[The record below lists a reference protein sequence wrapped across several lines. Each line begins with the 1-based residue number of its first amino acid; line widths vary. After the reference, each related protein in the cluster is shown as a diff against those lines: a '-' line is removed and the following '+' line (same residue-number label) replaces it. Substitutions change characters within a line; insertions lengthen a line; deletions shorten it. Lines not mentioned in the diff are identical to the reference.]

1 MLSGIFRTYIQAG
14 LKYLGLIACAA
25 ALTACAS
32 QPQPRPMPD
41 DPYYAPAIPEE
52 VEPPATPN
60 GSLFN
65 SQVNGLYSDI
75 RARDLGD
82 IITVRL
88 QESTQASKSASTG
101 MSRNSNVN
109 LPTPSVLGRDLT
121 FRDYSLSANLQGDTN
136 FSGDAQADQRN
147 SLSGEITVTV
157 IRVLPNGNLIVRG
170 EKWLTLNNGQEY
182 VRLTGIIRPQDVRS
196 DNTILSNRVANARIE
211 YSGTGS
217 LADTQR
223 QGWLT
228 RFFNGPLWPL

>member
-1 MLSGIFRTYIQAG
+1 MRTIKLGFTIAIALTLS
-14 LKYLGLIACAA
+14 ACAA
-25 ALTACAS
+25 
-32 QPQPRPMPD
+32 QPQPRPVPD
-41 DPYYAPAIPEE
+41 DPFYAPALPEE
-52 VEPPATPN
+52 RMPPAVPN

-65 SQVNGLYSDI
+65 GQVNGLYSDI

-88 QESTQASKSASTG
+88 QENTSASKSAKTG
-101 MSRNSNVN
+101 TSKGTNVN
-109 LPTPSVLGRDLT
+109 LPTPTVLGKDLS
-121 FRDYSLSANLQGDTN
+121 FRGYSLSANLEGNTE
-136 FSGDAQADQRN
+136 FKGDASSDQSNR
-147 SLSGEITVTV
+147 LSGEISVTV
-157 IRVLPNGNLIVRG
+157 IRVLPNGSLVVRG

-182 VRLTGIIRPQDVRS
+182 VRLTGMIRPQDVAS
-196 DNTILSNRVANARIE
+196 DNTVLSNRVANARIE

>member
-1 MLSGIFRTYIQAG
+1 MTQFKFMLRVS
-14 LKYLGLIACAA
+14 
-25 ALTACAS
+25 ALALLLSACAS
-32 QPQPRPMPD
+32 QPEPRPMPD
-41 DPYYAPAIPEE
+41 DPYYAPAMPDEM
-52 VEPPATPN
+52 EPPATLN

-65 SQVNGLYSDI
+65 SRSSTQVNGLYSDI
-75 RARDLGD
+75 RARNLGD
-82 IITVRL
+82 IITVQL

-101 MSRNSNVN
+101 LSRNSNVN
-109 LPTPSVLGRDLT
+109 LPTPNVLGRDLT
-121 FRDYSLSANLQGDTN
+121 FRDYSLSANLQGDTS
-136 FSGDAQADQRN
+136 FSGDAQADQSN

-196 DNTILSNRVANARIE
+196 DNTIWSNRVANARIE

-228 RFFNGPLWPL
+228 RFFNGPWWPL